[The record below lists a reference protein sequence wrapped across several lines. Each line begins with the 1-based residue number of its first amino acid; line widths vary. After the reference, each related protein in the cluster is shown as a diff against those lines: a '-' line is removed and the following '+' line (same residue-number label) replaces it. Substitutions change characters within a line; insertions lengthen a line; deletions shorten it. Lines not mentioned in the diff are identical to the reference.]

1 VRRSTFIYSFKL
13 CDVDVS
19 IFCLLVRPSLKK
31 YKLQNNVNNI
41 RIWRSTRVNPSSP
54 VAKAAIKKERAKIN
68 KASANPALA
77 AANKAKSDA
86 NAERRADQQKRSSKN
101 EN

>member
-1 VRRSTFIYSFKL
+1 
-13 CDVDVS
+13 
-19 IFCLLVRPSLKK
+19 
-31 YKLQNNVNNI
+31 
-41 RIWRSTRVNPSSP
+41 

-77 AANKAKSDA
+77 AANKAKPMR

>member
-1 VRRSTFIYSFKL
+1 MWIYFLFIGASIIENINFKTM
-13 CDVDVS
+13 
-19 IFCLLVRPSLKK
+19 
-31 YKLQNNVNNI
+31 YNI
-41 RIWRSTRVNPSSP
+41 RIWRSTRDPSSP

-77 AANKAKSDA
+77 AANKAKPMR